1 MVSSLSRKTV
11 ASTIPDQQQ
20 LLDAYETLLACSGK
34 MLKAACEADWEAL
47 IDLQGSYLAEIE
59 ALQQHEDARIALD
72 DAGRARKA
80 ELLEQ
85 LLGQDREI
93 RKRLNDRRQ
102 ELTSMILGSK
112 HELALTRTY
121 GYYQEISDAESEV
134 IEAAQ
139 RFKSS

>member
-1 MVSSLSRKTV
+1 MASSSRQTR
-11 ASTIPDQQQ
+11 ASTTSDQQQ

-34 MLKAACEADWEAL
+34 MLKAACDSDWEGL
-47 IDLQGSYLAEIE
+47 IELQGTYLAQIE
-59 ALQQHEDARIALD
+59 TLQQGWDETQVTLD

-85 LLGQDREI
+85 LLDQDREI
-93 RKRLNDRRQ
+93 RKRLHDRRQ
-102 ELTSMILGSK
+102 ELTGMILGSK

-121 GYYQEISDAESEV
+121 GYYQEVSDAESEI
-134 IEAAQ
+134 IEATQ